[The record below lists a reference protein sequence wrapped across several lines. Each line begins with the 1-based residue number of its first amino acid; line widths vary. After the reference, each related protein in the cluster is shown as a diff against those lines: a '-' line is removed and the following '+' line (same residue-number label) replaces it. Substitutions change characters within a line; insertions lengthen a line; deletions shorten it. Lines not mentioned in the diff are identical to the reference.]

1 MSTLTA
7 KDFQEPLLRV
17 LGDLT
22 GCMVDSPV
30 KGEDTYT
37 PVMALM
43 GITDINALGMEASS
57 GQPLV
62 ARQIQWANKNLRKT
76 GHTALEG
83 RGLWTLTAKGVQEI
97 QNMTPTTTTAVSPAP
112 PAPVVAPTL
121 PTTTTRSPFL
131 DDPYILERVL
141 SATPCLGHY
150 TSHKGAECVGCPVA
164 TECQNALYARMTK
177 AALNLAKADAA
188 AAKAQQPE
196 AATATP
202 SVPVVTA
209 AAAASHRLDKDSAR
223 KIEAF
228 EEANCIECGKVIAIG
243 THMIWADDIDTGE
256 IRVMHV
262 KCFEA
267 QP

>member
-1 MSTLTA
+1 MSTPTA

-22 GCMVDSPV
+22 GCTADSPI
-30 KGEDTYT
+30 KGEDTYA

-43 GITDINALGMEASS
+43 GITDINALGTEASS

-112 PAPVVAPTL
+112 PAPVVPLTL
-121 PTTTTRSPFL
+121 PATTTRSPFL

-150 TSHKGAECVGCPVA
+150 TPHKGAECVGCPVA
-164 TECQNALYARMTK
+164 TECQNALYARMTT
-177 AALNLAKADAA
+177 AASALAKADAVA
-188 AAKAQQPE
+188 AAKAAGV
-196 AATATP
+196 AAAKAAA
-202 SVPVVTA
+202 VAKA
-209 AAAASHRLDKDSAR
+209 AAARRLDKDSAR

-256 IRVMHV
+256 IRVMHI